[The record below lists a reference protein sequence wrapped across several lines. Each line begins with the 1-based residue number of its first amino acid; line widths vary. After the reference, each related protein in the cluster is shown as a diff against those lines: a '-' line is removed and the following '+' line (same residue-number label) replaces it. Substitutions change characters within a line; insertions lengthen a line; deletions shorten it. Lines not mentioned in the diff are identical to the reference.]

1 MNKLRFYITEKFN
14 LLQAREKRLLYFGLA
29 LSLLCL
35 AFISVNPLLSKH
47 TKLSQELELL
57 KSDFIWISSK
67 VSVVKKLENA
77 CSSRNYK
84 RGTTEDQI
92 KNLARRN
99 LLSVNSFEQT
109 EDKIKFQLS
118 GSDANQFLDFYS
130 QASCSGYKVDQV
142 IMTTS
147 LENTYDATI
156 VAAPVEY

>member
-1 MNKLRFYITEKFN
+1 MNRLRFYITEKLN

-99 LLSVNSFEQT
+99 LLSVNSFEQA
-109 EDKIKFQLS
+109 EGKIKFQLS

-142 IMTTS
+142 VMTLS
-147 LENTYDATI
+147 SENNYDATI
-156 VAAPVEY
+156 VVAAVEY